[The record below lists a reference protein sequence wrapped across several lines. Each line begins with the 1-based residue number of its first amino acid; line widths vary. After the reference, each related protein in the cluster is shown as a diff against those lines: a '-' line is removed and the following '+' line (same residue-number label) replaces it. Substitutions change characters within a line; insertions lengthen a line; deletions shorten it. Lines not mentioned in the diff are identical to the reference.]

1 MGKMVD
7 SKERQKKE
15 VISSMITIHHDDCL
29 NAMKQLPDDHV
40 DFVFADLPYGTTN
53 NKWDVVLD
61 LDALWDEYERVV
73 KTNGAIVLSASQP
86 FTSQLVMSKPEWFK
100 YEWIWEKQRASNF
113 MRAKHEPLKYHENIF
128 DNPSNR
134 LQIYFQ
140 LMKLFSEEYVQ
151 HRTPKMLEALEDLRR
166 QGIDVEIKG
175 DSNGNHSE

>member
-1 MGKMVD
+1 MASLARKIKRQQPSMVM
-7 SKERQKKE
+7 R
-15 VISSMITIHHDDCL
+15 V
-29 NAMKQLPDDHV
+29 P
-40 DFVFADLPYGTTN
+40 FAKPIEEPPEKVRMFGEECYKFGRNEGYNEGFEQGYRAAYGYMMAN
-53 NKWDVVLD
+53 M
-61 LDALWDEYERVV
+61 AY
-73 KTNGAIVLSASQP
+73 
-86 FTSQLVMSKPEWFK
+86 
-100 YEWIWEKQRASNF
+100 IW
-113 MRAKHEPLKYHENIF
+113 KYHEDIF

>member
-1 MGKMVD
+1 MASLARKI
-7 SKERQKKE
+7 KRQQP
-15 VISSMITIHHDDCL
+15 SMICR
-29 NAMKQLPDDHV
+29 AP
-40 DFVFADLPYGTTN
+40 FAKPIEEPPEKVRMFGEECYKFGRNEGYEEGFEQGYRAAYGYMMAN
-53 NKWDVVLD
+53 M
-61 LDALWDEYERVV
+61 AY
-73 KTNGAIVLSASQP
+73 
-86 FTSQLVMSKPEWFK
+86 
-100 YEWIWEKQRASNF
+100 IW
-113 MRAKHEPLKYHENIF
+113 KYHENIF